1 MQPDPRAIIEK
12 AARTLLSALGD
23 CSQPLTLRVAEVDG
37 RYACLIQVW
46 DSAEAMPLIGPE
58 RRQRPN
64 AARVECKTDIVEV
77 MRNSGHPLTR
87 KEIVRELRLA
97 GKHHGVGTVDKALAD
112 LTATGGL
119 VNPRDKKGYRLADW
133 MRRRR
138 TPSLFE

>member
-23 CSQPLTLRVAEVDG
+23 CSQPPTLRVAEVDG
-37 RYACLIQVW
+37 QFACLIQVW
-46 DSAEAMPLIGPE
+46 DSAEAMPMIGPE

-64 AARVECKTDIVEV
+64 SARAECKTDIIEV
-77 MRNSGHPLTR
+77 MGGSGHPLTR

-97 GKHHGVGTVDKALAD
+97 GKHHGGGTVDKALAD

-119 VNPRDKKGYRLADW
+119 VNPRDKKGYRLPDW